1 MEWFGLAA
9 VLILFW
15 YSSYPGKV
23 KQLEAVVKRLE
34 RKQRGECV

>member
-9 VLILFW
+9 VLILLC

-23 KQLEAVVKRLE
+23 KQLETVVKSL
-34 RKQRGECV
+34 